1 MKKSYGFMIVFAA
14 CIIAALFI
22 FTTFVSIK
30 VKAQE
35 REVTE
40 IYQKIDEMR
49 IEIKRVKIESSALT
63 NPLDVLDYAA
73 ENEMKQHPKTKWL
86 KSKTTFFTQTSAV
99 EQDLEGNACLCVTWP
114 VGQLK
119 GWGHKLIHYSVLV

>member
-22 FTTFVSIK
+22 FTIFVSIK

-63 NPLDVLDYAA
+63 NPLEVLDYAA
-73 ENEMKQHPKTKWL
+73 ENEMKSVKVK
-86 KSKTTFFTQTSAV
+86 
-99 EQDLEGNACLCVTWP
+99 DLVNIEIDKDKIN
-114 VGQLK
+114 
-119 GWGHKLIHYSVLV
+119 

>member
-1 MKKSYGFMIVFAA
+1 MRKTYGFMIVLAA

-35 REVTE
+35 REVTQ

-63 NPLDVLDYAA
+63 NPLEVLDYAT
-73 ENEMKQHPKTKWL
+73 ENQMKSVKVK
-86 KSKTTFFTQTSAV
+86 
-99 EQDLEGNACLCVTWP
+99 DLVNSEIDKDKVN
-114 VGQLK
+114 
-119 GWGHKLIHYSVLV
+119 

>member
-49 IEIKRVKIESSALT
+49 IEIKLVKIESSALT

-73 ENEMKQHPKTKWL
+73 ENEMKSVKVK
-86 KSKTTFFTQTSAV
+86 
-99 EQDLEGNACLCVTWP
+99 DLVNIEIDKDKIN
-114 VGQLK
+114 
-119 GWGHKLIHYSVLV
+119 

>member
-14 CIIAALFI
+14 SIIAALFI
-22 FTTFVSIK
+22 FTTFVSIN

-63 NPLDVLDYAA
+63 NPLEVLDYAK
-73 ENEMKQHPKTKWL
+73 ENEMQSIKVK
-86 KSKTTFFTQTSAV
+86 
-99 EQDLEGNACLCVTWP
+99 DLVNIEIDKDKIN
-114 VGQLK
+114 
-119 GWGHKLIHYSVLV
+119 

>member
-63 NPLDVLDYAA
+63 NPWEVLDYAA
-73 ENEMKQHPKTKWL
+73 ENEMKSVKVK
-86 KSKTTFFTQTSAV
+86 
-99 EQDLEGNACLCVTWP
+99 DLINIEIDKDKIN
-114 VGQLK
+114 
-119 GWGHKLIHYSVLV
+119 

>member
-1 MKKSYGFMIVFAA
+1 MRNTYGFMIVLAA

-35 REVTE
+35 REVTQ

-63 NPLDVLDYAA
+63 NPLEVLDYAT
-73 ENEMKQHPKTKWL
+73 ENQMKSVKVK
-86 KSKTTFFTQTSAV
+86 
-99 EQDLEGNACLCVTWP
+99 DLVNIEIDKDKVN
-114 VGQLK
+114 
-119 GWGHKLIHYSVLV
+119 

>member
-1 MKKSYGFMIVFAA
+1 MKKSYGLMIILAA
-14 CIIAALFI
+14 CIIAGLFI

-35 REVTE
+35 REVTQ

-63 NPLDVLDYAA
+63 NPLEVLDYAT
-73 ENEMKQHPKTKWL
+73 ENQMKSIKVK
-86 KSKTTFFTQTSAV
+86 
-99 EQDLEGNACLCVTWP
+99 DLVNIEIDKDKVN
-114 VGQLK
+114 
-119 GWGHKLIHYSVLV
+119 